1 METRDTKQ
9 YKIYT
14 LHANVEVDLGE
25 KDGKQVTR
33 TDRVPVAV
41 FTDKKALETYQA
53 EEQSKLAGQKGY
65 EVVEDW
71 VEVEPAADGFSLP
84 FNPLPNATVSDA
96 EAVNDTK
103 HNGDN

>member
-1 METRDTKQ
+1 METRNAKQ

-41 FTDKKALETYQA
+41 FTDAKALEAYQA
-53 EEQSKLAGQKGY
+53 KELKSPKFTGY

-71 VEVEPAADGFSLP
+71 VEVEPTADGFSLP
-84 FNPLPNATVSDA
+84 FNPAPNATVSDA
-96 EAVNDTK
+96 EAVNDTND
-103 HNGDN
+103 NGTH